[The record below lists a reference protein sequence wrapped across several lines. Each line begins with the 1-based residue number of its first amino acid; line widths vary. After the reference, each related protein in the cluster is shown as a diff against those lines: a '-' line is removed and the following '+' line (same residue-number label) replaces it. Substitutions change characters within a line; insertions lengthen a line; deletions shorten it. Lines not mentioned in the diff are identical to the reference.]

1 MHIAVAFIHSGQ
13 LALHSVSQGQANG
26 YVQNQTGSLEWPKDV
41 PEEAS
46 PFSILPFI
54 GSRIRGSVRD
64 KLYLNAPFA
73 RQFTA

>member
-1 MHIAVAFIHSGQ
+1 MAFIHSGQ

-26 YVQNQTGSLEWPKDV
+26 YARNQRGSLEWPKDV

-46 PFSILPFI
+46 PFSILPFF
-54 GSRIRGSVRD
+54 GSRIHGSVRD

-73 RQFTA
+73 RQFTV